1 MRSTEGQPVKLQL
14 LLTGDELLTG
24 DVVDTNSCWLADRL
38 KEQGVSINRKT
49 TVGDDLDTLVH
60 ELSNL
65 SQQCDVL
72 IVNGGLGPTIDDLTA
87 EALSLAS
94 GQPLQQHPQAV
105 AHLEGWFKKR
115 SIELNSANLKQALL
129 PADVEL
135 IHNPT
140 GTAPGFSSVL
150 NNCLIICTPG
160 VPSEL
165 KLMYDQSIAG
175 ILSRLQKGEIY
186 STERLLVFGI
196 GEAELQQLITD
207 NLADWPPAL
216 NLGFR
221 AQMPTL
227 ELKVSGSD
235 DTLKQIW
242 LAKLK
247 QLLGD
252 NIVGPGDSNLAL
264 EVIRQLA
271 RQGKTVATAESCTG
285 GLIGAKLTSNAG
297 SSAAYSHGFI
307 TYSNQAKQDMLAVK
321 SQTLAQHGA
330 VSEQV
335 VKAMALGA
343 LAVSGSNLAVA
354 VSGVAGPGGGSD
366 EKPVGTVWIAW
377 GSKENIKTKKLFLPA
392 SRYYF
397 QNIIASVCLDL
408 IRRELI
414 GSEEKPNYFNR
425 YRAK

>member
-1 MRSTEGQPVKLQL
+1 MKLQL

-38 KEQGVSINRKT
+38 KEQGININRKT
-49 TVGDDLDTLVH
+49 TVGDDLTTLVN
-60 ELSNL
+60 ELTNL

-94 GQPLQQHPQAV
+94 GQPLKQHPQAV
-105 AHLEGWFKKR
+105 AHLEQWFQKR
-115 SIELNSANLKQALL
+115 TIELNSANLKQALL
-129 PADVEL
+129 PADVNL

-140 GTAPGFSSVL
+140 GTAPGFSSII
-150 NNCLIICTPG
+150 NDCLIICTPG

-165 KLMYDQSIAG
+165 KRMYDDSIADTLN
-175 ILSRLQKGEIY
+175 ILQQGDCY
-186 STERLLVFGI
+186 STERMLVFGI
-196 GEAELQQLITD
+196 GEAELQQLISD
-207 NLADWPPAL
+207 NLPDWPPAL

-235 DTLKQIW
+235 PALKQVW
-242 LAKLK
+242 LDKLK

-264 EVIRQLA
+264 EVIKQLSQ
-271 RQGKTVATAESCTG
+271 QGKTVATAESCTG
-285 GLIGAKLTSNAG
+285 GMIGAQITSNAG

-307 TYSNQAKQDMLAVK
+307 TYSNQAKQDMLAV
-321 SQTLAQHGA
+321 SADTLEQYGA

-335 VKAMALGA
+335 VQEMARGA
-343 LAVSGSNLAVA
+343 LSVSGSDLAVA
-354 VSGVAGPGGGSD
+354 VSGVAGPDGGSD
-366 EKPVGTVWIAW
+366 DKPVGTVWIAW
-377 GSKENIKTKKLFLPA
+377 GNSEKIKTKKLFLPA

-397 QNIIASVCLDL
+397 QNIICSVCLDL

-414 GSEEKPNYFNR
+414 GSEQRPNYFNR
-425 YRAK
+425 YQAK